1 MATISILAWTTL
13 DPSEGLSSA
22 ARRAIEAHGGRIE
35 HERAVAC
42 FDGIAPALATAAGW
56 QQQEELTPSTA
67 IAINVVELE
76 DGGAGPDDR
85 TVALT
90 RDLAERGHPGDIL
103 ALDVVR
109 LLVADS
115 PFGRWAD
122 DLALTIGVPP
132 RLVHR
137 FQWHRVSTAPP
148 ITVVLAEDAAIIR
161 AGLVSLLRS
170 DGRKVV
176 GEAGDY
182 DSVMDRVRATRPHLL
197 ITDVR
202 MPPGQSDEGL
212 RAAALLRAEQP
223 GLAVLVLS
231 QFVRASAAADLLTG
245 QTSGVGYLLKE
256 RVTALDEFLDAARL
270 VASGGTV
277 IDPLITEELLA
288 RRRDSARFENLGDR
302 ERDVLALMAQGLSNA
317 AIAAQL
323 VLSGRT
329 VESHVRAI
337 MTKLDLWEDPAGNRR
352 VQAVIRWLDQH

>member
-1 MATISILAWTTL
+1 
-13 DPSEGLSSA
+13 
-22 ARRAIEAHGGRIE
+22 
-35 HERAVAC
+35 
-42 FDGIAPALATAAGW
+42 
-56 QQQEELTPSTA
+56 
-67 IAINVVELE
+67 
-76 DGGAGPDDR
+76 
-85 TVALT
+85 
-90 RDLAERGHPGDIL
+90 
-103 ALDVVR
+103 
-109 LLVADS
+109 
-115 PFGRWAD
+115 
-122 DLALTIGVPP
+122 
-132 RLVHR
+132 
-137 FQWHRVSTAPP
+137 
-148 ITVVLAEDAAIIR
+148 
-161 AGLVSLLRS
+161 
-170 DGRKVV
+170 VV